1 MKEDN
6 KNDINFTDEDNEL
19 IHKNNN
25 LKRSNNIKINNISFI
40 SNEFH
45 SSDSNNFS
53 EQKIDKNK
61 IKRNIIQST
70 PDFTSDSNK
79 ISVIHKTT
87 NSENDSSLKSNIL
100 KKKSNSSQNEE
111 IHHLNVIRK
120 FHNVYSKLT
129 GKTFIVQSDYCL
141 KTEQEFFDKKKN
153 LETIILLITILL
165 LINGIVYYEI
175 TFSNNEEKYNNHNI
189 ILLYNLHILNIL
201 FYLALYFA
209 ENIDLQYKLSQGFLL
224 SDENIF
230 NSKRYIRLI
239 IYFIIFFW
247 HPSPIFA
254 GKTISIENLD
264 QEDQFK
270 FPINSILLIT
280 LFLRFYYF
288 FNRILLINSFF
299 MNPETSFDCRQY
311 DFNISLM
318 FSLKCQVKF
327 SSMKTYSIAMLIFLF
342 ICSYVIRI
350 FERPANDILD
360 NYIDAIWL
368 IIVTMTTVG
377 YGDIS
382 PNTIGGRIVC
392 MISCL
397 GGVFLM
403 GMIICSVTDIFD
415 LEPHEKRILSILS
428 KAENIEEKKKLAS
441 DVISQYIG
449 ILKTQVKGHNYNKI
463 MNTYKIVSPLKKTV
477 KKFNKEICKVIT
489 TNTEDFLAINNR
501 LGFFVDL
508 QKQLLNK
515 RKKIYENLNKL
526 IERIKK
532 MKAERKI

>member
-6 KNDINFTDEDNEL
+6 KNDINFSEEDNET
-19 IHKNNN
+19 IHKNIN
-25 LKRSNNIKINNISFI
+25 LKKSKKINNISFI

-53 EQKIDKNK
+53 EEKINKSK
-61 IKRNIIQST
+61 IKRNTIQST

-153 LETIILLITILL
+153 LETIIVLITILL

-175 TFSNNEEKYNNHNI
+175 TFANNEEKYNNNNI

-209 ENIDLQYKLSQGFLL
+209 ENIDIQYKLSQGFLL

-239 IYFIIFFW
+239 IYFIVFFW

-264 QEDQFK
+264 QEVEFR